1 MKVKQRLLDKMIMAM
16 IYISLLA
23 IVFSL
28 IFPWFIRSLEDGD
41 FYYMGFVLDDLKGQ
55 DFDYL
60 INYIRYAEY
69 AFMGAFITAV
79 FLRIGTAFKIKSK
92 RLSNYM
98 TFSIIPLLVF
108 SVIAMIYSIWT
119 VVKLHGLDHRTYDM
133 GFNYGP
139 MIMSFPLV
147 AIAVIFAIIMLPRT
161 IRSMRELKE
170 TEEIPSGFEPQQ
182 AYPYPPPPDVPQGH
196 GGFYMPPPP
205 PETPNEEQLYTPP
218 PPEVPTEEQQY
229 TPPPPPGMTPVE
241 QPYYQQPYTPPPP
254 PETTPVELPE
264 KEPVTMVC
272 PNCGSGESVDSL
284 SCSVCG
290 NSLSKKCPE
299 CDMIINISMKECPNC
314 KKEL

>member
-1 MKVKQRLLDKMIMAM
+1 MKIKQRLLDKMIMAM

-28 IFPWFIRSLEDGD
+28 IFPWFIHPLEDED
-41 FYYMGFVLDDLKGQ
+41 YWYLGFNLFELDGE
-55 DFDYL
+55 DFDY
-60 INYIRYAEY
+60 IVDYIRYAEY
-69 AFMGAFITAV
+69 AFMGAFITGV
-79 FLRIGTAFKIKSK
+79 VLRIGTAFKIKSK

-119 VVKLHGLDHRTYDM
+119 IVKLHGLDHHTYDM

-170 TEEIPSGFEPQQ
+170 KEAIPPGYDPQQ
-182 AYPYPPPPDVPQGH
+182 AYPYPPPPSGPQGH
-196 GGFYMPPPP
+196 GGFYIPPPPTTEEPTEEQQYIPPPPTTEEPTEEQQYIPPPP
-205 PETPNEEQLYTPP
+205 PETPEEENTQEDPA
-218 PPEVPTEEQQY
+218 
-229 TPPPPPGMTPVE
+229 
-241 QPYYQQPYTPPPP
+241 
-254 PETTPVELPE
+254 
-264 KEPVTMVC
+264 TMVC
-272 PNCGSGESVDSL
+272 PNCDSRESVDSL
-284 SCSVCG
+284 SCSGCG

-299 CDMIINISMKECPNC
+299 CDMIINTSMEKCPNC
-314 KKEL
+314 EKEL